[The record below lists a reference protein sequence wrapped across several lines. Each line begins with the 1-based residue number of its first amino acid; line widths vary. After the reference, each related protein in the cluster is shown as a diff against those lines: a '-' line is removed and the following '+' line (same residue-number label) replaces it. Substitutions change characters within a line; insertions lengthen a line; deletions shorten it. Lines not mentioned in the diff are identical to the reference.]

1 MAGLWASAGP
11 QVHQAPLTEDHSA
24 PTSQQF
30 SLRHCL
36 LGEARTKWLRAGWD
50 VESYPSKPRGK
61 AQQSHENLLCLEW
74 VEKNKKPEARSF
86 EEKCSLGLVFKQ
98 QQTATKIP
106 TTQLKSG
113 HIRSGKMAVCPLG
126 FKHTEFE
133 EAAFHT
139 LLGHTSG
146 IILALCVSEV

>member
-1 MAGLWASAGP
+1 M
-11 QVHQAPLTEDHSA
+11 
-24 PTSQQF
+24 
-30 SLRHCL
+30 
-36 LGEARTKWLRAGWD
+36 
-50 VESYPSKPRGK
+50 
-61 AQQSHENLLCLEW
+61 
-74 VEKNKKPEARSF
+74 
-86 EEKCSLGLVFKQ
+86 GLVFKQ

-133 EAAFHT
+133 EAVFNT

-146 IILALCVSEV
+146 IILAFCVSEV